1 MSDFIIIPLS
11 LFLLYI
17 GGESALKGVLV
28 IARKFKLS
36 NILVSAVIIGFGT
49 SLAELT
55 VSVEAVLIGSPDIA
69 LGNIIGSNI
78 ANILL
83 VTAIAALITPIMLK
97 NLKIN
102 RDIFVMIIASL
113 LLLFFKFI
121 DWLNFY
127 SGVIFLLIL
136 FSYISYS
143 YFQDQKDNGDNEE
156 NLENFS
162 LIKAIIYSV
171 IGLATLILGGWLLV
185 NSSIKIAQSYGI
197 SEAVIGLTIVAVGT
211 AIPEL
216 TTTIIASIKKHNDLV
231 IGNILGSN
239 IFNILGILGV
249 TLLIENI
256 PVTDEMMKKG
266 IWEMI
271 AATLFFI
278 IILRFAKSISKL
290 IASVML
296 TSYAIYIVY
305 LFYNFIFKI
314 LCIFIN
320 L

>member
-1 MSDFIIIPLS
+1 MYDLIIIPIS
-11 LFLLYI
+11 LLLLYL
-17 GGESALKGVLV
+17 GGEGALKGVLV

-102 RDIFVMIIASL
+102 KDIFVMIVASL

-143 YFQDQKDNGDNEE
+143 YFQDQKGNGENEE
-156 NLENFS
+156 DLENLS

-171 IGLATLILGGWLLV
+171 IGLSTLILGGWLLV

-290 IASVML
+290 IASFML

-305 LFYNFIFKI
+305 LF
-314 LCIFIN
+314 
-320 L
+320 

>member
-1 MSDFIIIPLS
+1 MYDLIIIPIS
-11 LFLLYI
+11 LLLLYL
-17 GGESALKGVLV
+17 GGEGALKGVLV

-102 RDIFVMIIASL
+102 RDIFVMIVASL

-143 YFQDQKDNGDNEE
+143 YFQDQKDNGDKEE

-185 NSSIKIAQSYGI
+185 NSSIEIAQSYGI

-290 IASVML
+290 IASFML

-305 LFYNFIFKI
+305 LF
-314 LCIFIN
+314 
-320 L
+320 

>member
-1 MSDFIIIPLS
+1 MLDFIIIPLS

-17 GGESALKGVLV
+17 GGEGVLKGVLV

-55 VSVEAVLIGSPDIA
+55 VSIEAVLIGSPDIA

-97 NLKIN
+97 NLKIS
-102 RDIFVMIIASL
+102 RDIFVMIVASL

-143 YFQDQKDNGDNEE
+143 YFQDQKGNGEKEE
-156 NLENFS
+156 NLENLS

-171 IGLATLILGGWLLV
+171 IGLAILILGGWLLV

-249 TLLIENI
+249 TLLIESI

-290 IASVML
+290 IASFML

-305 LFYNFIFKI
+305 LF
-314 LCIFIN
+314 
-320 L
+320 

>member
-1 MSDFIIIPLS
+1 MYDLIIIPIS
-11 LFLLYI
+11 LLLLYL
-17 GGESALKGVLV
+17 GGEGALKGVLV

-102 RDIFVMIIASL
+102 RDIFVMIVASL

-136 FSYISYS
+136 FSYISYA
-143 YFQDQKDNGDNEE
+143 YFQDQKDNGDKEE

-171 IGLATLILGGWLLV
+171 IGLSTLILGGWLLV

-290 IASVML
+290 IASFML

-305 LFYNFIFKI
+305 LF
-314 LCIFIN
+314 
-320 L
+320 

>member
-1 MSDFIIIPLS
+1 MLDFIIIPLS

-17 GGESALKGVLV
+17 GGEGVLKGVLV

-97 NLKIN
+97 NLEIN
-102 RDIFVMIIASL
+102 RDILVMIVASL

-143 YFQDQKDNGDNEE
+143 YFQDQKGNGEKEE
-156 NLENFS
+156 NLENLS

-171 IGLATLILGGWLLV
+171 IGLAILILGGWLLV

-296 TSYAIYIVY
+296 TSYAVYIVY
-305 LFYNFIFKI
+305 LF
-314 LCIFIN
+314 
-320 L
+320 

>member
-1 MSDFIIIPLS
+1 MYDLIIIPIS
-11 LFLLYI
+11 LLLLYL
-17 GGESALKGVLV
+17 GGEGALKGVLV

-102 RDIFVMIIASL
+102 RDIFVMIVASL

-143 YFQDQKDNGDNEE
+143 YFQDQKDNGDKEE

-162 LIKAIIYSV
+162 LIKAISYSV
-171 IGLATLILGGWLLV
+171 IGLATLSLGGWLLV

-290 IASVML
+290 IASFML
-296 TSYAIYIVY
+296 TSYAIYIMY
-305 LFYNFIFKI
+305 LF
-314 LCIFIN
+314 
-320 L
+320 

>member
-1 MSDFIIIPLS
+1 LFYQIKDLYPQLIMLDFIIIPLS

-17 GGESALKGVLV
+17 GGEGVLKGVLV

-102 RDIFVMIIASL
+102 RDIFVMIVASL

-143 YFQDQKDNGDNEE
+143 YFQDQKGNGENEE
-156 NLENFS
+156 DLENLS

-171 IGLATLILGGWLLV
+171 IGLSTLILGGWLLV

-290 IASVML
+290 IASFML

-305 LFYNFIFKI
+305 LF
-314 LCIFIN
+314 
-320 L
+320 

>member
-1 MSDFIIIPLS
+1 MLDFIIIPLS

-17 GGESALKGVLV
+17 GGEGALKGVLV

-55 VSVEAVLIGSPDIA
+55 VSVEAVLIGSPNIA

-102 RDIFVMIIASL
+102 RDIFVMIVASL
-113 LLLFFKFI
+113 LLLLFKFI

-143 YFQDQKDNGDNEE
+143 YFQDQKGNGEKEE
-156 NLENFS
+156 NLENLS

-290 IASVML
+290 IASFML
-296 TSYAIYIVY
+296 TSYAIYIMY
-305 LFYNFIFKI
+305 LF
-314 LCIFIN
+314 
-320 L
+320 

>member
-1 MSDFIIIPLS
+1 MLDFIVIPLS

-17 GGESALKGVLV
+17 GGEGVLKGVLV

-69 LGNIIGSNI
+69 IGNIIGSNI

-83 VTAIAALITPIMLK
+83 VTAVAALITPIMLK

-102 RDIFVMIIASL
+102 RDIFVMIVASL

-143 YFQDQKDNGDNEE
+143 YFQDQKDNGDKEE

-290 IASVML
+290 IASFML

-305 LFYNFIFKI
+305 LF
-314 LCIFIN
+314 
-320 L
+320 

>member
-1 MSDFIIIPLS
+1 MYDLIIIPIS
-11 LFLLYI
+11 LLLLYL
-17 GGESALKGVLV
+17 GGEGVLKGVLV

-102 RDIFVMIIASL
+102 RDIFVMIVASL

-143 YFQDQKDNGDNEE
+143 YFQDQKDNGDKEE
-156 NLENFS
+156 NLENLS

-290 IASVML
+290 IASFML

-305 LFYNFIFKI
+305 LF
-314 LCIFIN
+314 
-320 L
+320 

>member
-1 MSDFIIIPLS
+1 MYDLIIIPIS
-11 LFLLYI
+11 LLLLYL
-17 GGESALKGVLV
+17 GGEGALKGVLV

-102 RDIFVMIIASL
+102 RDIFVMIVASL

-143 YFQDQKDNGDNEE
+143 YFQDQKDNGDKEE

-171 IGLATLILGGWLLV
+171 IGLAILILGGWLLV

-296 TSYAIYIVY
+296 TSYAVYIVY
-305 LFYNFIFKI
+305 LF
-314 LCIFIN
+314 
-320 L
+320 

>member
-1 MSDFIIIPLS
+1 MLDFIIIPLS

-17 GGESALKGVLV
+17 GGEGVLKGVLV

-55 VSVEAVLIGSPDIA
+55 VSIEAVLIGSPDIA

-97 NLKIN
+97 NLKIS
-102 RDIFVMIIASL
+102 RDIFVMIVASL

-143 YFQDQKDNGDNEE
+143 YFQDQKDNGDKEE

-290 IASVML
+290 IASFML

-305 LFYNFIFKI
+305 LF
-314 LCIFIN
+314 
-320 L
+320 

>member
-1 MSDFIIIPLS
+1 MLDFIIIPLS

-17 GGESALKGVLV
+17 GGEGVLKGVLV

-102 RDIFVMIIASL
+102 RDIFVMIVASL
-113 LLLFFKFI
+113 LLLLFKFI

-143 YFQDQKDNGDNEE
+143 YLQDQKDNSENEE

-185 NSSIKIAQSYGI
+185 NSSITIAQSYGI

-290 IASVML
+290 IASFML
-296 TSYAIYIVY
+296 TSYAIYIMY
-305 LFYNFIFKI
+305 LF
-314 LCIFIN
+314 
-320 L
+320 

>member
-1 MSDFIIIPLS
+1 M
-11 LFLLYI
+11 
-17 GGESALKGVLV
+17 V

-55 VSVEAVLIGSPDIA
+55 VSIEAVLIGSPDIA

-102 RDIFVMIIASL
+102 RDIFVMIVASL

-143 YFQDQKDNGDNEE
+143 YFQDQKDNDDKEE

-290 IASVML
+290 IASFML

-305 LFYNFIFKI
+305 LF
-314 LCIFIN
+314 
-320 L
+320 

>member
-1 MSDFIIIPLS
+1 MYDLIIIPIS
-11 LFLLYI
+11 LLLLYL
-17 GGESALKGVLV
+17 GGEGALKGVLV

-102 RDIFVMIIASL
+102 RDIFVMIVASL

-143 YFQDQKDNGDNEE
+143 YLQDQKDNAEKKE
-156 NLENFS
+156 NLENLS

-171 IGLATLILGGWLLV
+171 IGLTTLILGGWLLV

-290 IASVML
+290 IASFML
-296 TSYAIYIVY
+296 TSYAVYIAY
-305 LFYNFIFKI
+305 LF
-314 LCIFIN
+314 
-320 L
+320 

>member
-1 MSDFIIIPLS
+1 MLDFIIIPLS

-17 GGESALKGVLV
+17 GGEGVLKGVLV

-102 RDIFVMIIASL
+102 RDIFVMIVASL

-143 YFQDQKDNGDNEE
+143 YFQDQKGNGEKEE
-156 NLENFS
+156 NLENLS

-171 IGLATLILGGWLLV
+171 IGLAILILGGWLLV

-305 LFYNFIFKI
+305 LF
-314 LCIFIN
+314 
-320 L
+320 

>member
-1 MSDFIIIPLS
+1 
-11 LFLLYI
+11 
-17 GGESALKGVLV
+17 LV

-55 VSVEAVLIGSPDIA
+55 VSIEAVLIGSPDIA

-102 RDIFVMIIASL
+102 RDIFVMIVASL

-143 YFQDQKDNGDNEE
+143 YFQDQKDNGDKEE
-156 NLENFS
+156 NLENLS

-290 IASVML
+290 IASFML

-305 LFYNFIFKI
+305 LF
-314 LCIFIN
+314 
-320 L
+320 

>member
-1 MSDFIIIPLS
+1 MLDFIIIPLS

-17 GGESALKGVLV
+17 GGEGVLKGVLV

-55 VSVEAVLIGSPDIA
+55 VSIEAVLIGSPDIA

-97 NLKIN
+97 NLKIS
-102 RDIFVMIIASL
+102 RDIFVMIVASL

-143 YFQDQKDNGDNEE
+143 YFQDQKGNGEKEE
-156 NLENFS
+156 NLENLS

-171 IGLATLILGGWLLV
+171 IGLAILILGGWLLV

-256 PVTDEMMKKG
+256 PVTDEMIKKG

-290 IASVML
+290 IASFML

-305 LFYNFIFKI
+305 LF
-314 LCIFIN
+314 
-320 L
+320 

>member
-1 MSDFIIIPLS
+1 MLDFIIIPLS

-17 GGESALKGVLV
+17 GGEGVLKGVLV

-102 RDIFVMIIASL
+102 RDIFVMVVASL

-143 YFQDQKDNGDNEE
+143 YYQDQKGNGEKEENLE

-290 IASVML
+290 IASFML
-296 TSYAIYIVY
+296 TSYAIYIMY
-305 LFYNFIFKI
+305 LF
-314 LCIFIN
+314 
-320 L
+320 

>member
-1 MSDFIIIPLS
+1 MLDFIIIPLS

-17 GGESALKGVLV
+17 GGEGVLKGVLV

-36 NILVSAVIIGFGT
+36 NILVGAVIIGFGT

-69 LGNIIGSNI
+69 LGNIMGSNI

-102 RDIFVMIIASL
+102 RDIFVMIVASL

-143 YFQDQKDNGDNEE
+143 YFQDQKDNGDKEE

-290 IASVML
+290 IASFML

-305 LFYNFIFKI
+305 LF
-314 LCIFIN
+314 
-320 L
+320 

>member
-1 MSDFIIIPLS
+1 MLDFIIIPLS

-17 GGESALKGVLV
+17 GGEGALKGVLV

-102 RDIFVMIIASL
+102 RDIFVMIVASL
-113 LLLFFKFI
+113 LLLLFKFI

-143 YFQDQKDNGDNEE
+143 YLQDQKDNSENEE

-239 IFNILGILGV
+239 IFNILGILGM

-290 IASVML
+290 IASFML
-296 TSYAIYIVY
+296 TSYAIYIMY
-305 LFYNFIFKI
+305 LF
-314 LCIFIN
+314 
-320 L
+320 

>member
-1 MSDFIIIPLS
+1 M
-11 LFLLYI
+11 
-17 GGESALKGVLV
+17 V

-55 VSVEAVLIGSPDIA
+55 VSIEAVLIGSPDIA

-102 RDIFVMIIASL
+102 RDIFVMIVASL

-143 YFQDQKDNGDNEE
+143 YFQDQKDNGDKEE
-156 NLENFS
+156 NLENLS

-290 IASVML
+290 IASFML

-305 LFYNFIFKI
+305 LF
-314 LCIFIN
+314 
-320 L
+320 

>member
-1 MSDFIIIPLS
+1 MLDFIVIPLS

-17 GGESALKGVLV
+17 GGEGALKGVLV

-55 VSVEAVLIGSPDIA
+55 VSVEAILIGSPDIA

-102 RDIFVMIIASL
+102 RDIFVMIVASL

-143 YFQDQKDNGDNEE
+143 YFQDQKDNGDKEE

-290 IASVML
+290 IASFML

-305 LFYNFIFKI
+305 LF
-314 LCIFIN
+314 
-320 L
+320 

>member
-1 MSDFIIIPLS
+1 MYDLIIIPIS
-11 LFLLYI
+11 LLLLYL
-17 GGESALKGVLV
+17 GGEGALKSVLV
-28 IARKFKLS
+28 IARKFKIS

-143 YFQDQKDNGDNEE
+143 YFQDQKDNGEKKE
-156 NLENFS
+156 NLENLS

-239 IFNILGILGV
+239 IFNILGILGM

-290 IASVML
+290 IASFML

-305 LFYNFIFKI
+305 LF
-314 LCIFIN
+314 
-320 L
+320 

>member
-1 MSDFIIIPLS
+1 MYDLIIIPIS
-11 LFLLYI
+11 LLLLYL
-17 GGESALKGVLV
+17 GGEGALKGVLV

-102 RDIFVMIIASL
+102 RDIFVMIVASL

-143 YFQDQKDNGDNEE
+143 YFQDQKGNGENEE
-156 NLENFS
+156 DLENLS

-290 IASVML
+290 IASFML

-305 LFYNFIFKI
+305 LF
-314 LCIFIN
+314 
-320 L
+320 

>member
-1 MSDFIIIPLS
+1 MYDLIIIPIS
-11 LFLLYI
+11 LLLLYL
-17 GGESALKGVLV
+17 GGEGVLKGVLV

-102 RDIFVMIIASL
+102 RDIFVMIVASL

-143 YFQDQKDNGDNEE
+143 YFQDQKDNGDKEE

-239 IFNILGILGV
+239 IFNILGILGM

-290 IASVML
+290 IASFML

-305 LFYNFIFKI
+305 LF
-314 LCIFIN
+314 
-320 L
+320 

>member
-1 MSDFIIIPLS
+1 MYDLIIIPIS
-11 LFLLYI
+11 LLLLYL
-17 GGESALKGVLV
+17 GGEGVLKGVLV

-143 YFQDQKDNGDNEE
+143 YFQDQKDNGDKEE

-185 NSSIKIAQSYGI
+185 NSSIRIAQSYGI

-290 IASVML
+290 IASFML

-305 LFYNFIFKI
+305 LF
-314 LCIFIN
+314 
-320 L
+320 

>member
-1 MSDFIIIPLS
+1 MLDFIIIPLS

-17 GGESALKGVLV
+17 GGEGVLKGVLV

-36 NILVSAVIIGFGT
+36 NILVGAVIIGFGT

-83 VTAIAALITPIMLK
+83 VTAIAALITPIMLR

-102 RDIFVMIIASL
+102 RDIFVMIVASL

-143 YFQDQKDNGDNEE
+143 YFQDQKDNGDKEE

-290 IASVML
+290 IASFML

-305 LFYNFIFKI
+305 LF
-314 LCIFIN
+314 
-320 L
+320 